1 MDIEYSPLSI
11 SNENN
16 PSRSVKVE
24 RFVFLS
30 FTVAPI
36 AGSPVVDSK
45 ILPRIVPFCAKV
57 EIDKSRNSKVKNLFI
72 LVIKKIGMSR
82 KETFLEINNYYFKV
96 PD

>member
-57 EIDKSRNSKVKNLFI
+57 EIDKSRNSKVKKFVHTGN
-72 LVIKKIGMSR
+72 KKNRNVSERDI
-82 KETFLEINNYYFKV
+82 
-96 PD
+96 P